1 MREAL
6 AARELEPQERLDWLR
21 LCRSESVGPV
31 TFYALLRRFGSAE
44 AALDALPR
52 LSGREGARPAVA
64 KRRRDA
70 AAELAA
76 IERLGGRLV
85 CWGEPLYPSALAA
98 VEDAPPVLTVL
109 GREETLPRLMLAPMV
124 AVVGARNASANGRR
138 LARDLAAGLGEAGIV
153 VVSGLARGIDAAAHL
168 GALETGS
175 VAVVAGGIDIV
186 YPEEN
191 RGLHEALARDGAILA
206 ELPLGTEPQARHFP
220 RRNRIISGL
229 ALGIVVVEAAAKSGS
244 LITARFALEQG
255 REVFAVPGS
264 PLDPRSRGANDL
276 LRNGATLT
284 ETASDILA
292 QLGPLLQGRPAAWEI
307 VPPQPRLPLTP
318 PAPPRAPVAA
328 LPPASAPVSEDAALA
343 LIIEKLSPTP
353 VAVDELVRQCQLS
366 AAAVATLL
374 LELELAGRVERHP
387 GNLVSLR

>member
-1 MREAL
+1 M
-6 AARELEPQERLDWLR
+6 
-21 LCRSESVGPV
+21 
-31 TFYALLRRFGSAE
+31 RRFGSAE

>member
-1 MREAL
+1 L
-6 AARELEPQERLDWLR
+6 S
-21 LCRSESVGPV
+21 RSESVGPV
-31 TFYALLRRFGSAE
+31 TFYALLRRFGSAG

-52 LSGREGARPAVA
+52 LSSREGARPVTAMS
-64 KRRRDA
+64 RRDA
-70 AAELAA
+70 EAELAA
-76 IERLGGRLV
+76 IDRLGGRVV
-85 CWGEPLYPSALAA
+85 CWGEPLYPGALAA

-109 GREETLPRLMLAPMV
+109 GRPEMLPRLLLSPIV

-138 LARDLAAGLGEAGIV
+138 LARGLAAELGESGIV

-168 GALETGS
+168 GALDKGS
-175 VAVVAGGIDIV
+175 VAVVAGGADIV

-191 RGLHEALARDGAILA
+191 RDLHNALARDGAILA
-206 ELPLGTEPQARHFP
+206 EMPLGTEPQARHFP
-220 RRNRIISGL
+220 RRNRIISGI

-284 ETASDILA
+284 ETAADILA
-292 QLGPLLQGRPAAWEI
+292 QLGPLLQDRPPAPEMAP
-307 VPPQPRLPLTP
+307 VQPRLPLRP
-318 PAPPRAPVAA
+318 IAPREP
-328 LPPASAPVSEDAALA
+328 SAPVGEDAALE